1 MHRKQ
6 LYNIWMSNLLQ
17 LGYLVVKLGQQLRG
31 NVGIKDL
38 LYRNLRGVPSAGM
51 HHAEAALIHEW
62 AKLNLVP
69 LEVGSRANST
79 LLQMSLS
86 VAILESLHILLETLG
101 LPLFLT
107 ELVPKFTSLI
117 VLHVQS

>member
-1 MHRKQ
+1 M
-6 LYNIWMSNLLQ
+6 Y
-17 LGYLVVKLGQQLRG
+17 
-31 NVGIKDL
+31 
-38 LYRNLRGVPSAGM
+38 
-51 HHAEAALIHEW
+51 HAEAALIHEW

-79 LLQMSLS
+79 LLQISLS

-117 VLHVQS
+117 RGGRAARARGGPRRLRR